1 MFLAG
6 LFDIVPNRSSRL
18 QKGEIKKIYICGLKM
33 FSNKTYFLLHNRTI
47 TTYTYRGSQCIQL
60 SSITFIIA

>member
-33 FSNKTYFLLHNRTI
+33 FSNKTEKTVYCI
-47 TTYTYRGSQCIQL
+47 TEQ
-60 SSITFIIA
+60 